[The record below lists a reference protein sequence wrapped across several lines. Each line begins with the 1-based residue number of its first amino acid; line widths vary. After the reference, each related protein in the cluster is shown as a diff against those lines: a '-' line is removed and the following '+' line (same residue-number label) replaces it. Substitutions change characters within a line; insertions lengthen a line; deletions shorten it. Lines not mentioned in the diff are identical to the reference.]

1 MNEKWLKYLN
11 RLSLPIQMVVV
22 MMGYFVIEAIS
33 RHSVREAYTYMTE
46 RPLVFLYNSFLIFT
60 TTLLVYLVRRRVFMR
75 TLLAIFWLVLGIIN
89 GVLLANRVTPFTG
102 PDLHLI
108 TDAFKIANKYLSPVF
123 FVIVIIL
130 AAAALIGLVFLFLKG
145 PKYQG
150 KMTYK
155 LNIPLVLAGVL
166 AFAGTTKL
174 ALEKRVLSN
183 YFGNI
188 AIAYEDY
195 GYPYCLATTIF
206 NTGISCP
213 RDYSEAS
220 IKRIE
225 KSESGLAETGEKRPN
240 IIFLQLESFFDPT
253 LVNFLKI
260 SEDPIPTF
268 RKLMKEYSSGYY
280 KVPSVGAGTANTEFE
295 SITGMS
301 LRYFGPGEYPYKS
314 ILKET
319 TCESAPYVLKNLG
332 YSTHAIHNNEANF
345 YGRRN
350 VFANLGFDSF
360 TSEEYMSEQ
369 DDTNPND
376 WMRDRNL
383 TKYIM
388 EALESSDD
396 PDYIYTISVQGHGD
410 YPEEPMIDDPK
421 ITVTGGESEAV
432 NNKWEYYCNQ
442 IYEMDQFV
450 KQLTETLAEYDEDV
464 VLVMYGDHLPTMG
477 LKVKDVKN
485 RYLFQTEYVIWDNM
499 GLEKKDA
506 NVAAYQMAAEVM
518 DRVGI
523 HEGNIFRFH
532 QARRQTKNYQVDLE
546 TLQYDILYGK
556 QYVYDGENP
565 FERTEMHLGVKD
577 AVLDKIEKISDGR
590 YYITGENFT
599 QSAYVEVNGELL
611 ETTYISPTTL
621 LLNDVELKDGDEV
634 DVAIRSNSS
643 TRKVL
648 TRTDSIIYK
657 VPVEPLT
664 PEVPPLDD
672 ENKEG
677 GADTIDPNAANKEGG
692 AAGNPIGEENNTGT
706 AAGEGP
712 IEVPDVENPVQN

>member
-11 RLSLPIQMVVV
+11 LLSLPIQMVVV

-33 RHSVREAYTYMTE
+33 RHSVGEAYTYMTE

-60 TTLLVYLVRRRVFMR
+60 TTLIVYLVRRRVFLR
-75 TLLAIFWLVLGIIN
+75 ALLAIFWLVLGIIN

-102 PDLHLI
+102 PDLHLL

-155 LNIPLVLAGVL
+155 LNIPLVLAGAL

-188 AIAYEDY
+188 AFAYEDY

-213 RDYSEAS
+213 RDYLEAS
-220 IKRIE
+220 INKIE

-253 LVNFLKI
+253 LVNFLDI

-345 YGRRN
+345 YGRKN
-350 VFANLGFDSF
+350 VFANLGFDTF
-360 TSEEYMSEQ
+360 TSEEYMAEQ

-388 EALESSDD
+388 ESLESSDD

-450 KQLTETLAEYDEDV
+450 KELTETLSQYDEDV

-565 FERTEMHLGVKD
+565 FERTEMRLGVKD
-577 AVLDKIEKISDGR
+577 AVLEKIEKISDGR

-611 ETTYISPTTL
+611 DATYISPTTL

-648 TRTDSIIYK
+648 TRTDTIIYK
-657 VPVEPLT
+657 VPVEPLA
-664 PEVPPLDD
+664 PEVPPLEGEDPKDD
-672 ENKEG
+672 
-677 GADTIDPNAANKEGG
+677 ADVMDPNAAGNGDGE
-692 AAGNPIGEENNTGT
+692 AQNPIEEQNKTES
-706 AAGEGP
+706 GEGH
-712 IEVPDVENPVQN
+712 IEVPNPENPVQN